1 MAEIVSFVANTAP
14 AALPTSRTALKV
26 LAWVLGIPTVLAV
39 ICVAF
44 WDAGFLSG
52 MMPSPLGQVAGVV
65 GGILAALGLAM
76 LLVAGGI
83 TRKDLPIVAVM
94 AFGLFAVCLWIS
106 FSAAGGF
113 AFISTQPL
121 HAVAKLVPQ
130 FANEPRQLAAV
141 DRAIQRFRVEP
152 RKYWVGNHWYLATGD
167 EILSNTGR
175 CQSRRMAWESTQ
187 CEEWDYLQ
195 REKAERLRIDGT
207 GVDVGSGFDPAE
219 FMSPGMINFNRY
231 YSSGLAHLVI
241 VLFAMAGGAIVSG
254 CAYVL
259 TMPPVGMVPVA
270 PPQIGPLKTPTEQA
284 FENFASEY
292 ILKDASIDSPS
303 ALLYLCYQLKCA
315 KEGWPQYDGPDAFGR
330 KLKPWVLAKHNS
342 VETEKT
348 KGRMVYTGVNLKS
361 DSISDQAR
369 RTLENGV
376 GL

>member
-1 MAEIVSFVANTAP
+1 MAEVVSFVANTTPAP
-14 AALPTSRTALKV
+14 PSGARTALKA
-26 LAWVLGIPTVLAV
+26 LAWALGVPTALAV
-39 ICVAF
+39 LCVAF

-52 MMPSPLGQVAGVV
+52 MMPSPLGQGAGIV
-65 GGILAALGLAM
+65 GGILAAFGLAT

-83 TRKDLPIVAVM
+83 TYRELPIVSVM
-94 AFGLFAVCLWIS
+94 AFVLFAVCFWIS
-106 FSAAGGF
+106 LSAACGF
-113 AFISTQPL
+113 AFVSTQPL
-121 HAVAKLVPQ
+121 RAIAQAVQQ
-130 FANEPRQLAAV
+130 FAAEPRQRTAIE
-141 DRAIQRFRVEP
+141 RAIQRFRIEP
-152 RKYWVGNHWYLATGD
+152 REYWGGDRWYHATGD
-167 EILSNTGR
+167 QILSNTGR
-175 CQSRRMAWESTQ
+175 CQNRRFVWESTQ

-195 REKAERLRIDGT
+195 RERTERQRIDGA
-207 GVDVGSGFDPAE
+207 GSSAASGFDPAE

-259 TMPPVGMVPVA
+259 TMPPVGMAPVA

-369 RTLENGV
+369 RTLENGAAA
-376 GL
+376 